1 MNGIKTGHTAGA
13 GYLLV
18 GGASRNGA
26 ELISVVMGAPSEAAR
41 NADTLKLMRYG
52 FGRYRSV
59 RAVTKGQRFAT
70 LEVEG
75 RDSKVA
81 LIGSR
86 SVDVVMRSG
95 ERPTTILSGL
105 PARLTGPLAK
115 GARVGE
121 VIVLRRGKSVERV
134 PLVTATAVAAP
145 SLLATAGGLAGP
157 VAGVFVALALIVI
170 SATLL
175 RKRRRKRR
183 PESVQRRP
191 A

>member
-1 MNGIKTGHTAGA
+1 
-13 GYLLV
+13 
-18 GGASRNGA
+18 
-26 ELISVVMGAPSEAAR
+26 
-41 NADTLKLMRYG
+41 MRYG

-59 RAVTKGQRFAT
+59 HAVTKGQRFAT

-157 VAGVFVALALIVI
+157 AAGLFVALTLIVI

-175 RKRRRKRR
+175 RKRRRQRR
-183 PESVQRRP
+183 PERAQRRP